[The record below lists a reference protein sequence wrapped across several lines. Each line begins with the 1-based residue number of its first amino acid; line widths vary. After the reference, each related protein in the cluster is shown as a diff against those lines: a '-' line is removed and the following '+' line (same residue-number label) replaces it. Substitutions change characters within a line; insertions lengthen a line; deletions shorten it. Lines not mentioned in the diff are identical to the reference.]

1 MAAVGH
7 PVGPDM
13 ARRET
18 GTGKGCR
25 PDQAIAIHRGV
36 IGNFIAVPRAVSASA
51 RSSTPASSNGGGV
64 GDLVYPRKTQ

>member
-1 MAAVGH
+1 MAAVCH

-25 PDQAIAIHRGV
+25 RDQAIAIHRGV